1 MAKDSL
7 FFFRKVMRV
16 GCWVF
21 FKQTIVVIFFKRRKK
36 YSEEEE
42 QSRGR
47 KRIEEDQPEI
57 AWEILS
63 SLININKIFVM
74 SKSYHF

>member
-1 MAKDSL
+1 
-7 FFFRKVMRV
+7 MRV

-63 SLININKIFVM
+63 SLININKNICNVKKL
-74 SKSYHF
+74 SLLKKINTYTY